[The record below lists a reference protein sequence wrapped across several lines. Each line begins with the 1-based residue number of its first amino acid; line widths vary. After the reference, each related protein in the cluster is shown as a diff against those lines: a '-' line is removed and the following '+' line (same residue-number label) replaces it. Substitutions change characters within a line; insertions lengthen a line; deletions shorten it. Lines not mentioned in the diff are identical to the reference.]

1 MVLYSLIYPVAGID
15 AEVFFRKY
23 RKDCVLSELFVE
35 QHDTMNDSHSNIE
48 GGFLNCSDSSGPATA
63 RDRSR
68 HLV

>member
-35 QHDTMNDSHSNIE
+35 QHDTMNDSHE
-48 GGFLNCSDSSGPATA
+48 GGFLNRSDSSGPATA